1 MPKEN
6 SFAHVVSL
14 HESRKRVPVLQ
25 LVRDK
30 PLSALLSKAVDP
42 TIQPSHTAAGTR
54 KIEAP
59 SLGALH
65 NIASRTANNISH
77 ADTVMQMLPDM
88 QLGSQILVSSI
99 TSPKDMMTL
108 ELTYQTTPG
117 ILPPTVLSTVTAA
130 IRDHFD
136 KIYKI
141 KNKIPRILQEVLF
154 EKGSHVV
161 AIIPENSIDEMIN
174 RSNAISMESFY
185 EALGVDPRAKLSPTQ
200 AIGAPLGFLGAG
212 QAGFKDDKVKH
223 GSGLAGMVFSIG
235 NESLEDTFNAYK
247 PQTHEF
253 SQYVHYADKNG
264 KYEALEGLLVTDN
277 PNVLRISKIEEKLR
291 RDQINA
297 KLKINQNALDLGIAM
312 EAYGRS
318 ANGQIK
324 LDDRSLKSL
333 IYKPRKNGVLPM
345 QVFKTDNQLDRRSI
359 GHPLIMELPSE
370 SVIPVYT
377 PGQED
382 RHVGYFVLLDQTG
395 NPVKA
400 MNEKDSFGEMQNRLA
415 TANSQSNNIINRLK
429 QLTEGLQCNG
439 QEYTDAMVRVYAD
452 MVEQDLLAR
461 LRNGIYSNSVSLGKN
476 TDYYRVML
484 SRVLAQQ
491 NTTVLFMPSDMVT
504 YFARKYN
511 QYGIGISI
519 LDEMKIL
526 NNMRAIAMMGNT
538 ILGIKN
544 SIPRTQVNLTIDET
558 DPDPYKTAE
567 TILQEIARINQTSVP
582 FGASA
587 PVDIAD
593 FYQRAQYQVRVT
605 GHPAIPETNIEYTE
619 SNTNY
624 QRVDTDLEESLQKRA
639 LMAMGLN
646 AEHINN
652 GFNQE
657 TATSV
662 VANNLM
668 LSRRVAVIQDQ
679 VNPHITDY
687 HRKVIRADED
697 LQEQL
702 RGILTAAY
710 DELEIDEDAIA
721 KEIGQDKANVKALVI
736 RHIINDFVEGLEVSL
751 PRPNT
756 ATMENQKASLDGY
769 IELLE
774 VALDAYVSDEF
785 FTEELGGEVT
795 RSVDSIK
802 KMLRAYFIRQFLAEN
817 GILPELAAM
826 VTLTDADEPEINLW
840 ETQAEHIKKLM
851 KTISGFMKKIQK
863 TKQESNEIVE
873 RLEATAGGTDDG
885 GTSTTNDTTSDG
897 GDGLGGGDDFGL
909 GDDMNFGMDTPGDE
923 TSPGEPEAPTDEEP
937 DAPVSEEPPKDELS
951 DKGPTAIPEEQ

>member
-1 MPKEN
+1 MSKDN

-14 HESRKRVPVLQ
+14 HDSKKRVPVLQ
-25 LVRDK
+25 LVRDR

-42 TIQPSHTAAGTR
+42 TIQPTHTASGTR

-88 QLGSQILVSSI
+88 QLGAQILVSSI
-99 TSPKDMMTL
+99 SSPKDMMTL
-108 ELTYQTTPG
+108 ELSYQTTPG
-117 ILPPTVLSTVTAA
+117 ILPPTVLATVIAA

-136 KIYKI
+136 KVYKI

-174 RSNAISMESFY
+174 RNNAISMETFY
-185 EALGVDPRAKLSPTQ
+185 DALGVIPGANMTAAQ

-212 QAGFKDDKVKH
+212 KAGYKDSTVK
-223 GSGLAGMVFSIG
+223 SSTGLGGMMFSIG
-235 NESLEDTFNAYK
+235 NESLETAFNAYK
-247 PQTHEF
+247 TKSHDF
-253 SQYVHYADKNG
+253 SQNFHFEGPTSG
-264 KYEALEGLLVTDN
+264 KFEALEGLFITDN
-277 PNVLRISKIEEKLR
+277 PNVLRVSKIEEKLR

-297 KLKINQNALDLGIAM
+297 KLNVNKGVTGLTAAM
-312 EAYGRS
+312 EAFGGGIV
-318 ANGQIK
+318 NGQQIK

-333 IYKPRKNGVLPM
+333 IYKPRKRGIQSM
-345 QVFKTDNQLDRRSI
+345 QTLKTDNQLERRSI

-395 NPVKA
+395 NPIKS

-415 TANSQSNNIINRLK
+415 TANSQSSNIINRLK

-439 QEYTDAMVRVYAD
+439 QDYTEAMVRVYSD

-461 LRNGIYSNSVSLGKN
+461 LRNGIYSNAVALAKN

-491 NTTVLFMPSDMVT
+491 NTTVLFMPADMVT
-504 YFARKYN
+504 YIARKYN
-511 QYGIGISI
+511 QYGIGVSI

-544 SIPRTQVNLTIDET
+544 SIPRTQVNLSIDET

-567 TILQEIARINQTSVP
+567 TILQEIARVNQTAVP

-593 FYQRAQYQVRVT
+593 YYQRAQYQVRVT

-619 SNTNY
+619 ANTNY
-624 QRVDTDLEESLQKRA
+624 QKVDTDLEESLQKRA

-679 VNPHITDY
+679 VNPHLTDY

-702 RGILTAAY
+702 RSLLLTAY
-710 DELEIDEDAIA
+710 DELEIDEDSIA
-721 KEIGQDKANVKALVI
+721 KEIGQDKANVKQLVI
-736 RHIINDFVEGLEVSL
+736 RHIVNDFVEGLEVSL

-756 ATMENQKASLDGY
+756 ATMKNQKESLEGY
-769 IELLE
+769 IELLDM
-774 VALDAYVSDEF
+774 ALDAYLSEEF
-785 FTEELGGEVT
+785 FTDEIGGEIS
-795 RSVDSIK
+795 RNVDSIK
-802 KMLRAYFIRQFLAEN
+802 EMLKAHFIRQYMAEN
-817 GILPELAAM
+817 GIMVELSQM
-826 VTLTDADEPEINLW
+826 VTLTDNNEPEIDLW
-840 ETQAEHIKKLM
+840 ATQAEHIEKLM
-851 KTISGFMKKIQK
+851 KTMSGFMSKIQK
-863 TKQESNEIVE
+863 TKQETNEVVE
-873 RLEATAGGTDDG
+873 RLEATAGGDGGSSDLGATDD
-885 GTSTTNDTTSDG
+885 TSTSSDTT
-897 GDGLGGGDDFGL
+897 GGDDL
-909 GDDMNFGMDTPGDE
+909 GMGVNMDFGMGDPSTEPATPDADPDAKEPAVDE
-923 TSPGEPEAPTDEEP
+923 ETEEKAPEA
-937 DAPVSEEPPKDELS
+937 SE
-951 DKGPTAIPEEQ
+951 GQ

>member
-1 MPKEN
+1 MPSKEN
-6 SFAHVVSL
+6 SFAQVVSL

-30 PLSALLSKAVDP
+30 PLAALLSKAVDP
-42 TIQPSHTAAGTR
+42 TIQPTHTAAGTR

-88 QLGSQILVSSI
+88 QLGAQILVSSI

-108 ELTYQTTPG
+108 ELSYQTTPG

-136 KIYKI
+136 KVYKI

-185 EALGVDPRAKLSPTQ
+185 EALGVDPRSKLNPTQ

-212 QAGFKDDKVKH
+212 KAGFKDSNVKA
-223 GSGLAGMVFSIG
+223 SGGLSNMMFSIG
-235 NESLEDTFNAYK
+235 NESLESTFNAYK

-253 SQYVHYADKNG
+253 SQTVHYETAQAG
-264 KYEALEGLLVTDN
+264 KFEALEGLFVTDN

-297 KLKINQNALDLGIAM
+297 KLMVNQNALALGIAM
-312 EAYGRS
+312 ESFGK

-345 QVFKTDNQLDRRSI
+345 QAFKTDNQLDRRSV

-370 SVIPVYT
+370 SVVPVYT

-415 TANSQSNNIINRLK
+415 NANNQSSNIINRLK

-461 LRNGIYSNSVSLGKN
+461 LRNGIYSNSVALAKN

-491 NTTVLFMPSDMVT
+491 NTTVLFMPADMVT

-511 QYGIGISI
+511 QYGIGLSI

-544 SIPRTQVNLTIDET
+544 SIPRTQVNLNIDET

-624 QRVDTDLEESLQKRA
+624 QKVDTELEESLQKRA

-679 VNPHITDY
+679 INPHITDY
-687 HRKVIRADED
+687 HRKVIRADEE

-702 RGILTAAY
+702 RNILAAAY

-721 KEIGQDKANVKALVI
+721 KEIGQDKASVKQLVI
-736 RHIINDFVEGLEVSL
+736 RHIVNDFVEGLEVSL

-756 ATMENQKASLDGY
+756 ATMENQKASLEGF
-769 IELLE
+769 IELLDL
-774 VALDAYVSDEF
+774 AIDAYLSDEF
-785 FTEELGGEVT
+785 FTDEIGGEVS

-802 KMLRAYFIRQFLAEN
+802 KMLRAHFIRQFMAEN
-817 GILPELAAM
+817 GIMVELASM
-826 VTLTDADEPEINLW
+826 VTLTDNDEPEIDLW
-840 ETQAEHIKKLM
+840 ENQSEHIKKLM
-851 KTISGFMKKIQK
+851 KTMSGFMKKIHK
-863 TKQESNEIVE
+863 TKQDTNEVVS
-873 RLEATAGGTDDG
+873 RLEATAGGDDSG
-885 GTSTTNDTTSDG
+885 GGSDFGSSSSDDTG
-897 GDGLGGGDDFGL
+897 GDASGTGGDDFGMPG
-909 GDDMNFGMDTPGDE
+909 GDDMNFGMGDPAGEPEEPAPTGDE
-923 TSPGEPEAPTDEEP
+923 TPSDEPAAEKPGE
-937 DAPVSEEPPKDELS
+937 
-951 DKGPTAIPEEQ
+951 Q